1 MYRKSFSVFSL
12 ILIVVKCTSA
22 RFLIEMDNSNVIGR
36 PSFSK
41 YEKMR
46 QNYME
51 KELSRALG
59 SDIELNEEEQELN
72 AIIMDLK
79 SAELSRGFQNP
90 FNFTPS
96 RHFFEVY
103 KSIES
108 SPLFKIIQKMPKGLS
123 KFMMFAC
130 HVIEFLIFSI
140 FNRWNLTCP

>member
-1 MYRKSFSVFSL
+1 
-12 ILIVVKCTSA
+12 
-22 RFLIEMDNSNVIGR
+22 MDNSSVISR
-36 PSFSK
+36 PSFNK

-46 QNYME
+46 QDYME
-51 KELSRALG
+51 KELSKALG
-59 SDIELNEEEQELN
+59 FDIELNEEEQELN
-72 AIIMDLK
+72 AIIMNLK

-123 KFMMFAC
+123 RVHDVRMSC
-130 HVIEFLIFSI
+130 H
-140 FNRWNLTCP
+140 